1 MTDTMTT
8 QSMPSDDDPA
18 ARAAA
23 EVFGIPYPFP
33 WQRLIIAA
41 VLDAAAPLSCGRER
55 GGGSVSGGSSEL
67 YPPAQAQAGRQALRR
82 IAVLPTGAGKS
93 LCWMLPA
100 VLIDGITVAVFPLLA
115 LMSDQQRRLRE
126 AGVPTVMLRGGQ
138 TVSERAAVWRA
149 LENGDAK
156 IVLANPEV
164 LYAGG
169 AARRLGALKPRFL
182 VVDETHTVSQW
193 GESFRP
199 ACAEMGRLVEAWNP
213 PAVLALT
220 ATAGPRIRE
229 RISALLFNGESP
241 SEALA
246 NPDRPAVRYGVLPS
260 LSPMHTLERLV
271 RDEARPA
278 VVFGPTRSSVQ
289 RAART
294 LRGRLNDD
302 NIRFYHA
309 GLNRDEKQRLEEWF
323 FSSRNGVLC
332 ATCAYGLG
340 VDKPD
345 IRTVIH
351 LAPPSSVEAYLQ
363 ESGRASRDGKGAAAW
378 LIWQPHEA
386 VNVLG
391 DSAPA
396 SDGDRG
402 CALSGQAA
410 PEGDSAGPEADTQ
423 RGSACPA
430 RAEGAPKSALEA
442 HSAGPR
448 RAADGPKAA
457 LEAHSGGPRQA
468 AANHPKPD
476 NQGRRFSS
484 GSQIT
489 PKNYP
494 AKTGR
499 PATGQPL
506 RQPRPRQPRGGQPPR
521 QPRSTRPRPAHR
533 HDPIRRIH
541 RALPPRNAAGSP
553 GNRSRGL
560 RRLRRM
566 RRAALGGAARG
577 RRHSGRPAAKPAA
590 IRRRKP
596 GPHPYRPAQRENPAP
611 RPGALTRLRRPLR
624 LGTRRRR
631 RGPRRT
637 HQGGPHRVPRL
648 RPTPRPGPAPRK
660 QTQKRPLGA
669 AQGRRLH
676 PSPHIRPIS
685 AEHLASA
692 RGMWNGPFQ
701 RLPFTGLATE
711 PSGKR

>member
-67 YPPAQAQAGRQALRR
+67 YPQAQAGRQALRR

-396 SDGDRG
+396 PGGDRG

-410 PEGDSAGPEADTQ
+410 PEGDSAGPEADTEG
-423 RGSACPA
+423 RSAGLG
-430 RAEGAPKSALEA
+430 RAAGAPKAALEA
-442 HSAGPR
+442 HSGGPR
-448 RAADGPKAA
+448 RTAGAPRAA

-499 PATGQPL
+499 PALDSPSDNPAPDSPAEDSPLDSPEALARARRIAMIRYAASTGRCRREML
-506 RQPRPRQPRGGQPPR
+506 LEALGIEAEDCGGCDVCGGQPWEEPPEAAVILGVLR
-521 QPRSTRPRPAHR
+521 RNRRRFGEGNLARILIGRRSAK
-533 HDPIRRIH
+533 IRRRGLELSPGFGALSGWELEDAEEALAALIRGGRIAYRGFGRH
-541 RALPPRNAAGSP
+541 RALDLPRGS
-553 GNRSRGL
+553 
-560 RRLRRM
+560 
-566 RRAALGGAARG
+566 G
-577 RRHSGRPAAKPAA
+577 RRKDR
-590 IRRRKP
+590 
-596 GPHPYRPAQRENPAP
+596 
-611 RPGALTRLRRPLR
+611 
-624 LGTRRRR
+624 
-631 RGPRRT
+631 
-637 HQGGPHRVPRL
+637 
-648 RPTPRPGPAPRK
+648 
-660 QTQKRPLGA
+660 
-669 AQGRRLH
+669 
-676 PSPHIRPIS
+676 
-685 AEHLASA
+685 
-692 RGMWNGPFQ
+692 
-701 RLPFTGLATE
+701 
-711 PSGKR
+711 